1 MYKNLRKLILVK
13 HSLPEQNP
21 QVVASQWRLSQ
32 EGRRRCIALAEKIA
46 IYQPAIIVTSVEPK
60 AIETAALLSDNL
72 GISFEEFEGL
82 HEHDRNNV
90 GYLAKKD
97 FEAAVEAFFDR
108 PAELVLGRETATQAL
123 ARFSAAIER
132 VLLKYS
138 SGNVVIVTHGTVLT
152 LFTASHTNVKA
163 FPYWQSLSLPSM
175 TILTLPKFEL
185 EKTVGNIS

>member
-1 MYKNLRKLILVK
+1 MVK

-21 QVVASQWRLSQ
+21 QIVASQWRLSQ
-32 EGRRRCIALAEKIA
+32 EGRRRCIALAEQISSYQAA
-46 IYQPAIIVTSVEPK
+46 IVVTSAEPK
-60 AIETAALLSDNL
+60 AIETASLLSDNL

-82 HEHDRNNV
+82 HEHDRSNV

-152 LFTASHTNVKA
+152 LFTAFHLNMKA
-163 FPYWQSLSLPSM
+163 FPYWQSLGLPSM